1 MKLSK
6 LVTRMIDLR
15 KLEQGKLK
23 LDLHTQN
30 VVSFCKDL
38 VPDYESLCQQKILFF
53 IFYQQKLLFD

>member
-1 MKLSK
+1 
-6 LVTRMIDLR
+6 MIDLR

-38 VPDYESLCQQKILFF
+38 VPDYESLCQQKKYYFSFF
-53 IFYQQKLLFD
+53 TSKNYYSIEF